1 MTARQKATH
10 IYYTKGF
17 FGLRQTFA
25 IFFFFF
31 FLHMIEIYGIF
42 LRKCFKVLNKDFL
55 SPKTLNDG
63 FLVNFF

>member
-31 FLHMIEIYGIF
+31 FLTHDRN
-42 LRKCFKVLNKDFL
+42 LRHLPTEMF
-55 SPKTLNDG
+55 
-63 FLVNFF
+63 